1 MMKVILFVA
10 LFSFLLL
17 SVTLGIPNGLAK
29 VSPDQISIEITNIQ
43 RAPLQSGDL
52 IVLDFIFINE
62 GKTVYDLSAMNLV
75 LYDSESRIYESVS
88 SFQLSDQQDIDSF
101 AVSCDFYIYY
111 QIQAG
116 VPTPVRD
123 VCFLVP
129 QDRSLSYGILLAES
143 NYEWCDNSNPYLKQ
157 DCRTQPIGKISLT
170 SMEVEEV
177 ASSDPTP
184 SGCLIATATYGSEL
198 TDEVQNLR
206 EIRNKMYE
214 TETGGE
220 LMKSVNEFYYS
231 FSPTVSD
238 WERENPILRE
248 SVKLLITPAMISFTV
263 LDHESISSDQDLI
276 NYVVSITFLN
286 IGMYFVAP
294 AVLIMKVRKRI

>member
-1 MMKVILFVA
+1 MRY
-10 LFSFLLL
+10 LLL
-17 SVTLGIPNGLAK
+17 SVLVVYVIGIMIPSALAQ
-29 VSPDQISIEITNIQ
+29 SP
-43 RAPLQSGDL
+43 
-52 IVLDFIFINE
+52 
-62 GKTVYDLSAMNLV
+62 
-75 LYDSESRIYESVS
+75 ESYAE
-88 SFQLSDQQDIDSF
+88 
-101 AVSCDFYIYY
+101 YY
-111 QIQAG
+111 QELVNLQAAMM
-116 VPTPVRD
+116 
-123 VCFLVP
+123 
-129 QDRSLSYGILLAES
+129 QAEQ
-143 NYEWCDNSNPYLKQ
+143 EAEQ
-157 DCRTQPIGKISLT
+157 QAQ
-170 SMEVEEV
+170 MEANDGEGG
-177 ASSDPTP
+177 
-184 SGCLIATATYGSEL
+184 GCLIATAAYGSEL

-263 LDHESISSDQDLI
+263 LDHEGINSDQDLI

-294 AVLIMKVRKRI
+294 AVLIMKIRKRI

>member
-1 MMKVILFVA
+1 MKVILFVA

-17 SVTLGIPNGLAK
+17 CVPLGNVSGQTSQKLPLAF
-29 VSPDQISIEITNIQ
+29 DITNIQ
-43 RAPLQSGDL
+43 RVPLETADL
-52 IVLDFIFINE
+52 IIFDLIITNE
-62 GKTVYDLSAMNLV
+62 GNATYQFWTNGLA
-75 LYDSESRIYESVS
+75 LYDSERRIFEIISPSDV
-88 SFQLSDQQDIDSF
+88 SDQQGVGFFDVPCDLITMEDIQPD
-101 AVSCDFYIYY
+101 
-111 QIQAG
+111 
-116 VPTPVRD
+116 VPTPLRD
-123 VCFLVP
+123 ICFLVP
-129 QDRSLSYGILLAES
+129 QDRSLSYGFVIAES
-143 NYEWCDNSNPYLKQ
+143 NYEYCSSTNQFLKQ
-157 DCRTQPIGKISLT
+157 ECRAQEIGKISLT
-170 SMEVEEV
+170 STEVEEV
-177 ASSDPTP
+177 TSSDGG
-184 SGCLIATATYGSEL
+184 GCLIATATYGSEL

-214 TETGGE
+214 TETGSE

-263 LDHESISSDQDLI
+263 LDHEGISSDQDLI

>member
-17 SVTLGIPNGLAK
+17 SVPLGIANGQ
-29 VSPDQISIEITNIQ
+29 VSEKLPITIEITNIQ
-43 RAPLQSGDL
+43 RAPLQTADIIILDL
-52 IVLDFIFINE
+52 LISNE
-62 GKTVYDLSAMNLV
+62 GNKTFGLHSNGLV
-75 LYDSESRIYESVS
+75 LFDSKSRIYESVTS
-88 SFQLSDQQDIDSF
+88 MDLRESQEIGNMFD
-101 AVSCDFYIYY
+101 VSCDFFFIED
-111 QIQAG
+111 IQPG
-116 VPTPVRD
+116 VPAPLHD
-123 VCFLVP
+123 ICFLVP
-129 QDRSLSYGILLAES
+129 QDRSLTYGLLIAES
-143 NYEWCDNSNPYLKQ
+143 NYEWCDDSNQFLRQ
-157 DCRTQPIGKISLT
+157 ECRTQAIGTISLT
-170 SMEVEEV
+170 STGVEEV
-177 ASSDPTP
+177 TSSDGG
-184 SGCLIATATYGSEL
+184 GCLIATATYGSEL

-238 WERENPILRE
+238 LERENPILRE

-276 NYVVSITFLN
+276 SYVVSITFLN

-294 AVLIMKVRKRI
+294 AILIMKVRKRI